1 MGSEMCIRDRSQ
13 DAWDA
18 AAAQLELDGNTATFT
33 ETLEAQ
39 RQKLYD
45 AAIQMGASDE
55 EAAQLRDTLL
65 GMPDAKTIQVLAE
78 TSAAQSKVSAL
89 WNSLNDLAG
98 RTWNI
103 PVATTTVGQGT
114 VLKPDGNANGGIY
127 ENGVKSFAAG
137 GVEPGIYPYTNGG
150 IQKFAEEYDEAFIS
164 MDPRR
169 RDRSYGVWMEAGDR
183 FGFQQQQ
190 AQAQQRPIN
199 VNQKIYAQPGMNE
212 SQVATKSAAGI
223 NRALRG

>member
-1 MGSEMCIRDRSQ
+1 
-13 DAWDA
+13 
-18 AAAQLELDGNTATFT
+18 
-33 ETLEAQ
+33 
-39 RQKLYD
+39 
-45 AAIQMGASDE
+45 
-55 EAAQLRDTLL
+55 
-65 GMPDAKTIQVLAE
+65 
-78 TSAAQSKVSAL
+78 
-89 WNSLNDLAG
+89 
-98 RTWNI
+98 
-103 PVATTTVGQGT
+103 
-114 VLKPDGNANGGIY
+114 
-127 ENGVKSFAAG
+127 
-137 GVEPGIYPYTNGG
+137 
-150 IQKFAEEYDEAFIS
+150 